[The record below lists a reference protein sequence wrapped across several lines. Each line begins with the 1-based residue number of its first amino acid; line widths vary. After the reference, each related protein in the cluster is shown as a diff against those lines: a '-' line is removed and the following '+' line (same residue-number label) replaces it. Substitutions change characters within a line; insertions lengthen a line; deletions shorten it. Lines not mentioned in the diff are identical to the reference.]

1 MSNVAVSVM
10 TGSSTGVT
18 TTTTANG
25 AHTFSIEDLNNNC
38 LQLFLS
44 GARGIEYDALKTK
57 CRNSFDANPL
67 ITIRLLAYFRD
78 IRQGGKGEREVFRK
92 ALEIMA
98 QAHPKELL
106 HNMEKLQELGRCD
119 DFQDVCIRLMCKY
132 LNDEFSEQETSNVE
146 CFFNGVV
153 KNIANQLTLDAVN
166 RKTKINKISL
176 MAKWIDRERQAP
188 AFLICLAWQM
198 GFLKMSFTNVKAI
211 LGEYHSGKFDS
222 PWELFV
228 FLTKNLK
235 MPMSNRPVKKKGSS
249 KVYRKLQ
256 TTMEQKMDHPQEV
269 HKKLMSGI
277 NYAMQK
283 MRTEVLTPLNLHLN
297 TIEVKLASKTPLS
310 LQDVERMP
318 GGAISKYKEK
328 ALPKQSVWS
337 QVLELLAMGSMKIK
351 GMSVDLVSL
360 IHKYRTG
367 AIDHVTE
374 SQLTAIFEQLLRN
387 IATRIE
393 EADVDFSPACFVS
406 DVSGSMESNYGGAS
420 KVLPIDVCC
429 GLTIMSSMANMMS
442 LWTKL
447 KDTYSIEQFAQIALG
462 KLSLPSSAE
471 NPFYFRR
478 CITFSERPNFF
489 ELKGSSWREL
499 IDCFNRQPCG
509 YSTNFM
515 SVFKNLVDAEK
526 SGKVPS
532 EYLPK
537 RVVAITDAQFDSNFC
552 GGTTSS
558 THRQIAMLYERELG
572 HSAPELIYWNVA
584 ANPSH
589 RTIETDNPD
598 EEGISMMTGYNQNM
612 VKHVLMDEAKETS
625 DPDTEAKVKQ
635 TLTPKELM
643 LRVVND
649 PVYAG
654 IVLP

>member
-1 MSNVAVSVM
+1 MSNVAVSI
-10 TGSSTGVT
+10 SSTEGPSS
-18 TTTTANG
+18 TTANG
-25 AHTFSIEDLNNNC
+25 APTFSIEDIDDQC

-44 GARGIEYDALKTK
+44 GARDVDFDDLKTK
-57 CRNSFDANPL
+57 SLNSFDANAL
-67 ITIRLLAYFRD
+67 ITLRLLAHFRD

-92 ALEIMA
+92 AVDIMA
-98 QAHPKELL
+98 KAHPKELI
-106 HNMEKLQELGRCD
+106 HNMEKYQELGRCD
-119 DFQDVCIRLMCKY
+119 DFQDVCLRLMHKY
-132 LNDEFSEQETSNVE
+132 LNDEFTEQETSNVE
-146 CFFNGVV
+146 YFFNGVV
-153 KNIANQLTLDAVN
+153 KNIANQLTLDVVN
-166 RKTKINKISL
+166 LKAKSNKISL
-176 MAKWIDRERQAP
+176 MGKWIDRERQAP

-198 GFLKMSFTNVKAI
+198 GFLKMSLANVKAI
-211 LGEYHSGKFDS
+211 AGDTHSGRFGS

-228 FLTKNLK
+228 FLTKNLQ
-235 MPMSNRPVKKKGSS
+235 MPMSNRPVKKKGGSN

-256 TTMEQKMDHPQEV
+256 TTMEQKMDQPQEG

-283 MRTEVLTPLNLHLN
+283 MRKDILTPLNLYLN

-310 LQDVERMP
+310 LQDVETMP
-318 GGAISKYKEK
+318 GGAIAKYKAK

-337 QVLELLAMGSMKIK
+337 HVLELLATGKMKVK

-360 IHKYRTG
+360 IKKYRRADT
-367 AIDHVTE
+367 DHVTE

-406 DVSGSMESNYGGAS
+406 DVSGSMESSWGS
-420 KVLPIDVCC
+420 KVAPIDVCC
-429 GLTIMSSMANMMS
+429 GLTIMSSLANIMS
-442 LWTKL
+442 LWPKL
-447 KDTYSIEQFAQIALG
+447 KDTYTIEQFAQLALG
-462 KLSLPSSAE
+462 NLSLPSGTE

-489 ELKGSSWREL
+489 QLRGSSWREL
-499 IDCFNRQPCG
+499 IDCFNSQPCG

-515 SVFKNLVDAEK
+515 SVFQNLVDAEK
-526 SGKVPS
+526 SGKVPT

-537 RVVAITDAQFDSNFC
+537 RVVAITDAQFDTGFC
-552 GGTTSS
+552 GGTASS
-558 THRQIAMLYERELG
+558 THHQIAMLYERELG

-584 ANPSH
+584 ASSSY

-612 VKHVLMDEAKETS
+612 VKHVLMDESDETS
-625 DPDTEAKVKQ
+625 ESASESKVKK